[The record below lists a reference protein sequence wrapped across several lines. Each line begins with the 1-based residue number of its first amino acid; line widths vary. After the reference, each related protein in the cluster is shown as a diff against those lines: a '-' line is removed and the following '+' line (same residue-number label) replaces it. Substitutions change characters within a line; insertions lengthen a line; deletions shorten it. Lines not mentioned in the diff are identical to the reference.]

1 MKKQS
6 LFLFAILVAFAAFL
20 VSCKKQ
26 DNAQNNNSNTT
37 PSVQCRISSIRLSN
51 SDSTVL
57 QFEYD
62 SAKRLKS
69 ITATQPYFYNQKL
82 FLYSGNFIY
91 ESTTGPNGTP
101 YLVDTVSLTPSGKI
115 ATVIEYLATSLPKI
129 DSMTYDNHDQ
139 LIKLVEI
146 NGPLRSEATYTWS
159 NGDAISRDGQKYL
172 NSISFSYYTDKK
184 AADGDF
190 YNIQELLTWGAHALC
205 SSHLMKKD
213 QDGNLSYTFDAD
225 GKITTATVHNSGSSD
240 FVYTYSYTCD

>member
-1 MKKQS
+1 MKKQKS
-6 LFLFAILVAFAAFL
+6 FLFVTLVAFAAFF

-26 DNAQNNNSNTT
+26 DNTQNNNTNTT
-37 PSVQCRISSIRLSN
+37 PSVQCRISSIQIN
-51 SDSTVL
+51 NPDSTVL

-69 ITATQPYFYNQKL
+69 ITATQPYVYNKKL

-91 ESTTGPNGTP
+91 ESTTGANGSA
-101 YLVDTVSLTPSGKI
+101 YLVDTISLTPSGKI

-129 DSMTYDNHDQ
+129 DSMTYDTHDQ

-146 NGPLRSEATYTWS
+146 NGPLRSEATYTWY

-205 SSHLMKKD
+205 SSHLMKKGP
-213 QDGNLSYTFDAD
+213 DGNLIYTFDAD
-225 GKITTATVHNSGSSD
+225 GKITTATVHNSGFKD
-240 FVYTYSYTCD
+240 LVFTYSYTCD